1 MKRTKTFK
9 HTIKYSWDRQE
20 YHHNLY
26 LVADNYQADGSLAII
41 VMEEK
46 ENGEDEQFDVITV
59 CLPWGCAD
67 ESHAYIDTNNCSWAE
82 KMLRQHRIAKDTDIW
97 ERSGYCT
104 YPLYEFN
111 LAKFYETE

>member
-9 HTIKYSWDRQE
+9 HTIKYSWTSE
-20 YHHNLY
+20 TYTHNLY

-46 ENGEDEQFDVITV
+46 EDGEDEQFDVITT

-67 ESHAYIDTNNCSWAE
+67 KSHAYIDTNNCSWAE
-82 KMLRQHRIAKDTDIW
+82 KMLKQHRIAKDTDIW

-111 LAKFYETE
+111 LTKFYEAE